1 MQETDKSVSNA
12 PPAYISP
19 RELAR
24 RWRVSR
30 STADRI
36 ARDNG
41 FTRFMPGHGTN
52 GTVRYL
58 MQEVIRYEQSR
69 LIASAA

>member
-1 MQETDKSVSNA
+1 MSDKEPTDGTGT
-12 PPAYISP
+12 YISP

-24 RWRVSR
+24 RWSVSR

-36 ARDNG
+36 ARVNG
-41 FTRFMPGHGTN
+41 FTRFVPSRGRN

-58 MQEVIRYEQSR
+58 LKEVIRYEQSR
-69 LIASAA
+69 QITSAA